1 MSRTLTRCLTALP
14 LAGLLLSIT
23 ACQVGGDEVTP
34 TDRSARDETR
44 QGQRVEVTLASDVD
58 PSDLRAVAE
67 HTEALGNVA
76 ACKVNVKRLGNGPTT
91 LVMELWGEDLPT
103 DQELASDL
111 KSTFDFLSDAEI
123 TVAALDVSDA
133 PPHDAEE
140 PTGDPEEVRQQII
153 DKLRAEGEKGD
164 IDVQVSD
171 TEDGRQV
178 EVRVEK
184 ECETP
189 GDCG

>member
-1 MSRTLTRCLTALP
+1 
-14 LAGLLLSIT
+14 LLSIS

-34 TDRSARDETR
+34 TDRSARDEMK

-58 PSDLRAVAE
+58 SADLRAVAE
-67 HTEALGNVA
+67 HTEGLGNVA
-76 ACKVNVKRLGNGPTT
+76 ACKVNVKKLSDGPTT
-91 LVMELWGEDLPT
+91 LVMELWGEDLPSE
-103 DQELASDL
+103 QELASDL

-123 TVAALDVSDA
+123 TVAALDADDA
-133 PPHDAEE
+133 PSHGAEE
-140 PTGDPEEVRQQII
+140 YAGDAEEVRQQII
-153 DKLRAEGEKGD
+153 EKLRAEGEDGD

-171 TEDGRQV
+171 GEDGRQV

-184 ECETP
+184 KCETP

>member
-1 MSRTLTRCLTALP
+1 MFRMLTDFAVPP
-14 LAGLLLSIT
+14 LLGLLLSIS

-34 TDRSARDETR
+34 TDRSARDEMK

-58 PSDLRAVAE
+58 SADLRAVAE
-67 HTEALGNVA
+67 HTEGLGNVA
-76 ACKVNVKRLGNGPTT
+76 ACKVNVKKLSDGPTT
-91 LVMELWGEDLPT
+91 LVMELWGEDLPSE
-103 DQELASDL
+103 QELASDL

-123 TVAALDVSDA
+123 TVAALDADDA
-133 PPHDAEE
+133 PSHGAEE
-140 PTGDPEEVRQQII
+140 YAGDAEEVRQQII
-153 DKLRAEGEKGD
+153 EKLRAEGEDGD

-171 TEDGRQV
+171 GEDGRQV

-184 ECETP
+184 KCETP